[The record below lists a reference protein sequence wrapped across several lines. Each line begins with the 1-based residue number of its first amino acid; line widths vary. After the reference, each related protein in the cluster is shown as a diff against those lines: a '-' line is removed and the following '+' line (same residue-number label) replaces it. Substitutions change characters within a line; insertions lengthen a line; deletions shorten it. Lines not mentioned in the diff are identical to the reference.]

1 MISHSTSEGKKHQPG
16 IKKNKCELIVIS
28 SSYVY
33 VLLNDFFTAGNGV
46 LTKKKLESKDLGKY
60 GVIFYN
66 AMFMLGPAII
76 FAWQTGDIDAVMG
89 EETTLPKSA
98 SSYFHNICF
107 RVRGLV

>member
-16 IKKNKCELIVIS
+16 IKKNKCSLMVIS
-28 SSYVY
+28 SFSYVY

-89 EETTLPKSA
+89 EEIIMST
-98 SSYFHNICF
+98 
-107 RVRGLV
+107 

>member
-1 MISHSTSEGKKHQPG
+1 M
-16 IKKNKCELIVIS
+16 
-28 SSYVY
+28 Y

-89 EETTLPKSA
+89 EEMKMSIKFV
-98 SSYFHNICF
+98 SSLNVLFQSTRAGMMAGSPSRF
-107 RVRGLV
+107 FSRVCSGSS

>member
-1 MISHSTSEGKKHQPG
+1 M
-16 IKKNKCELIVIS
+16 
-28 SSYVY
+28 Y